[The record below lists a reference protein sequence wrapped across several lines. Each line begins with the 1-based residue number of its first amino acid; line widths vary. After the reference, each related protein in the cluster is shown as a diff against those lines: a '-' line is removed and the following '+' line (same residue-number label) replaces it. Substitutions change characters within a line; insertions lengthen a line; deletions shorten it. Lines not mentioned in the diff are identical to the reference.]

1 MISANRGI
9 YATLPDAGCIVDDA
23 SIVRDVDAEIRAW
36 RERVL
41 QFLLSF
47 ASIALA
53 IPLLAVLTGK
63 GLALPWSLRTL
74 FALIYL
80 LLLTSTLWRRG
91 PFAFRVGMLLG
102 LIGLMGALRLMVGRL
117 EGSGRITLLL
127 LPFMALLLAGPRA
140 GWASVVLASA
150 LFALVPASFH
160 FGWLSNAGV
169 TWAHSDW
176 PLPYWGLQGVFWL
189 IVMLTLMILFTR
201 FHALLHSKMKAEY
214 LARRQL
220 EAETADR
227 QRLEAAIVRID
238 EEERQR
244 LGAELHDG
252 ACQQLTAALLNCAA
266 LEGRWKAEGQPHVE
280 SLSLV
285 RATIEDSIGMVHDV
299 AKGLCPLDIKPD
311 ALLPALERLCSEAR
325 ERHGIACELRAD
337 RSLVIQSPDQ
347 AMHLYRIARE
357 AVANAIKHA
366 KGSRIEIVLEQT
378 EGELTLC
385 ISDNGP
391 NTKPDCIPTAGLGL
405 NILKHRARLIG
416 AYLEVKGGPRGGM
429 QVVCRLPRANVSS

>member
-1 MISANRGI
+1 M
-9 YATLPDAGCIVDDA
+9 DDA
-23 SIVRDVDAEIRAW
+23 AIARDVDAEIRAW

-47 ASIALA
+47 ASVVLA
-53 IPLLAVLTGK
+53 IPLLLVLSEK
-63 GLALPWSLRTL
+63 GLTLPWPLRTL
-74 FALIYL
+74 FVLIYVL
-80 LLLTSTLWRRG
+80 LLASTLWRRG

-127 LPFMALLLAGPRA
+127 LPFMALLLAGPRV
-140 GWASVVLASA
+140 GWASVALAAA

-160 FGWLSNAGV
+160 FGWLSNANV

-176 PLPYWGLQGVFWL
+176 PLPYWGLQGLFWL
-189 IVMLTLMILFTR
+189 IVLLTLMILFTR

-252 ACQQLTAALLNCAA
+252 VCQQLTAALLNCSA
-266 LEGRWKAEGQPHVE
+266 LESRWKANGQPHDE

-285 RATIEDSIGMVHDV
+285 RTTIEDSIGMVHDV

-311 ALLPALERLCSEAR
+311 ALLPALERLCGETQ
-325 ERHGIACELRAD
+325 ERHGIVCQLRAD
-337 RSLVIQSPDQ
+337 QSLVIQNPDQ

-357 AVANAIKHA
+357 AVTNAIKHA
-366 KGSRIEIVLEQT
+366 GCSRIEIALERT
-378 EGELTLC
+378 EDELLLC

-391 NTKPDCIPTAGLGL
+391 NTKPDSIPTAGLGL

-416 AYLEVKGGPRGGM
+416 ANLEVKGGPRGGM
-429 QVVCRLPRANVSS
+429 RAICRLP